1 MPNTDFSLKKRAFS
15 GIFWKFAERLC
26 AQGVSLLVSI
36 LLARI
41 LLPEDYAVISIVTI
55 FFAFCNVL
63 ITGGLNT
70 SLIQKKDADALDYST
85 VLYVSLAVA
94 GVLYAVMFFAAPAIA
109 ALYQNSLL
117 VPIIRVMALTFFINA
132 VKSVLTAYTSS
143 RLQFRKFFF
152 STIIGTVISAVVG
165 VWMALAGFGAWALVA
180 QQMSNSFIDTVVL
193 FCSTRLNIKF
203 AFSWKRLKGLFSY
216 GWKIFAASLIT
227 IAYDQ
232 IRPLVVGIKFSAA
245 DLAYYNKGQ
254 SFPDLINTTLC
265 STLESVLFPVLS
277 KAQDSK
283 QAVLAMTRRYMK
295 TASFLIF
302 PLLSVFFLAAESFTA
317 VILTDKWLP
326 IVPYI
331 RIFCISSMFQIIQTG
346 NLQAIKAIGRSD
358 VTLIL
363 EIIKKSAYLLIV
375 AWFIA
380 FARTPQALAFSGVL
394 CTLIASAVNTFPN
407 RKLIGYSYRAQL
419 SDLLPNFLLSLGMG
433 AITAPISLLPIP
445 AAGMLLLQCLTGA
458 AAYLLLAKL
467 TKNENLTYLIQ
478 TGKELLR
485 RATSKESD

>member
-109 ALYQNSLL
+109 ALYQNSLA

-203 AFSWKRLKGLFSY
+203 AFSWKRLKGLFPTDGRFS
-216 GWKIFAASLIT
+216 
-227 IAYDQ
+227 
-232 IRPLVVGIKFSAA
+232 PL
-245 DLAYYNKGQ
+245 
-254 SFPDLINTTLC
+254 
-265 STLESVLFPVLS
+265 
-277 KAQDSK
+277 
-283 QAVLAMTRRYMK
+283 R
-295 TASFLIF
+295 
-302 PLLSVFFLAAESFTA
+302 
-317 VILTDKWLP
+317 
-326 IVPYI
+326 
-331 RIFCISSMFQIIQTG
+331 
-346 NLQAIKAIGRSD
+346 
-358 VTLIL
+358 
-363 EIIKKSAYLLIV
+363 
-375 AWFIA
+375 
-380 FARTPQALAFSGVL
+380 
-394 CTLIASAVNTFPN
+394 
-407 RKLIGYSYRAQL
+407 
-419 SDLLPNFLLSLGMG
+419 
-433 AITAPISLLPIP
+433 
-445 AAGMLLLQCLTGA
+445 
-458 AAYLLLAKL
+458 
-467 TKNENLTYLIQ
+467 
-478 TGKELLR
+478 
-485 RATSKESD
+485 